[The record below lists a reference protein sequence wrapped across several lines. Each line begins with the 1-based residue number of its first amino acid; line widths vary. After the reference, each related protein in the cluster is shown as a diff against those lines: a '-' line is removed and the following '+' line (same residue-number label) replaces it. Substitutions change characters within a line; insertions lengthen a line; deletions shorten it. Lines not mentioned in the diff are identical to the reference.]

1 MCTSTSVLSTYY
13 KKATG
18 SPLARL
24 AYATEAV
31 KRDRQANQEAQKEAQ
46 AKADARNADL
56 QAKANVP
63 NLASDMVGTSSD
75 SNSSATTGSSISDVS
90 PTRRKK
96 GLSGLYISYNPSTGG
111 FNL

>member
-13 KKATG
+13 QKATG

-31 KRDRQANQEAQKEAQ
+31 KRDRQAQKEAQ

-56 QAKANVP
+56 QAKANIP

-75 SNSSATTGSSISDVS
+75 SNSSATTGSSISDVF

>member
-1 MCTSTSVLSTYY
+1 MCTPAFKAYY
-13 KKATG
+13 KQSTG
-18 SPLARL
+18 SPFARL

-31 KRDRQANQEAQKEAQ
+31 EQGGQAQQEAQKDAQ
-46 AKADARNADL
+46 AKVDARTADL
-56 QAKANVP
+56 QAKANIP

-75 SNSSATTGSSISDVS
+75 SNSSATTGSSISDVF

-96 GLSGLYISYNPSTGG
+96 GLSGLYISSNPSTGG

>member
-1 MCTSTSVLSTYY
+1 MCASVLNTYY

-31 KRDRQANQEAQKEAQ
+31 KRDRQVQKEAQ